1 MSGPENPRG
10 GDAFDDFFGDP
21 TPSGRMGPV
30 PHESDAA
37 PFAED
42 EPTQD
47 VELRRR
53 TEQPTQA
60 AAPVPAIQPEPT
72 PQGAVPDDWWDP
84 EPVTTPAAPVAAA
97 STWQQSQPVGEPSP
111 YHEQPSRRGGSGR
124 SGSPLGLVALL
135 VGGVLLGGL
144 CVGGTVMAMGGGDDE
159 PTAQTTVTKTSSPQS
174 ETSSSSPTSEETSS
188 SSSSAPSSKS
198 TSSSPT
204 RPGVAPA
211 GVKQCAGPSQGT
223 KAGAGT
229 TVTSC
234 EFATAVRDAYLAA
247 DPKNGKATLRVTSP
261 VTDKA
266 YTMTCSGEGVTRCT
280 GGNDAVVVLY

>member
-1 MSGPENPRG
+1 MSR
-10 GDAFDDFFGDP
+10 A
-21 TPSGRMGPV
+21 
-30 PHESDAA
+30 
-37 PFAED
+37 
-42 EPTQD
+42 
-47 VELRRR
+47 
-53 TEQPTQA
+53 
-60 AAPVPAIQPEPT
+60 
-72 PQGAVPDDWWDP
+72 
-84 EPVTTPAAPVAAA
+84 
-97 STWQQSQPVGEPSP
+97 P

-174 ETSSSSPTSEETSS
+174 ETSSSSSTSEETSS
-188 SSSSAPSSKS
+188 SSSTSSKS

-223 KAGAGT
+223 KVGAGT

-247 DPKNGKATLRVTSP
+247 DPENGKATLRVTSP